1 MPVFQLHPEHGIA
14 QCFLNDAVL
23 LDQRLFG
30 HTIFGA
36 AKIRTSGQIMKKS
49 WVKIR
54 FLWKNYPFRPPK
66 QAKLAIFLVQEVNR
80 EYNFPPIPAGSRLPI
95 GLQQPAIPYP
105 ETYRQLIPPSG
116 IKIQFCTY

>member
-1 MPVFQLHPEHGIA
+1 MHPHLSGNVTQYDMPVFQLHPEHGIA

-54 FLWKNYPFRPPK
+54 FLWKNYPFRPSK
-66 QAKLAIFLVQEVNR
+66 QTFLAIFLVQEVNR
-80 EYNFPPIPAGSRLPI
+80 QYDFPPIPA
-95 GLQQPAIPYP
+95 
-105 ETYRQLIPPSG
+105 
-116 IKIQFCTY
+116 